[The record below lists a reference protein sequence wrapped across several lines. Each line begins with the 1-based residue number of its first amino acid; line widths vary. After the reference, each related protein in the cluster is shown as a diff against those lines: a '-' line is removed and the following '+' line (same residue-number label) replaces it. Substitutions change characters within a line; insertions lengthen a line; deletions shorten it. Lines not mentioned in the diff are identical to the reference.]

1 MRTIFYLLMTILI
14 MNCKSQTPETLWE
27 EAKLMRTENNMKES
41 IINLES
47 IIEKYP
53 EHNLAAEAQFQKA
66 DIYLNDIKDFDFA
79 IEEFEKVIRQYPLHE
94 VAKNSLFMIAYIYN
108 NYLSSYTDAIDN
120 YNLFL
125 NQYPDDELIPS
136 VEYELER
143 LFEIKGII
151 DSLNSIVSQRRNIQP
166 MIEYDSEKAAAE
178 IEEQSQFINDIKN
191 SIHKTNK

>member
-47 IIEKYP
+47 IIKNYP
-53 EHNLAAEAQFQKA
+53 EHILASESQYKKAE
-66 DIYLNDIKDFDFA
+66 IYLNDIKDFDIA
-79 IEEFEKVIRQYPLHE
+79 VEEYEKVIRRYPKNE

-108 NYLSSYTDAIDN
+108 NYLNSYTDAIDN

-151 DSLNSIVSQRRNIQP
+151 DSLNSIVSQRRNI
-166 MIEYDSEKAAAE
+166 
-178 IEEQSQFINDIKN
+178 
-191 SIHKTNK
+191 